1 MGKDVQTVQYVC
13 LLGLIHKTSGFQLS
27 SCFSLCIYAVW
38 EKWEYV
44 SGNIFQTF
52 FLTLSFKS
60 NILSF
65 FLMCVKALMRT
76 PRFLVFIEKA
86 LHYFL
91 YSTLRARQL
100 SQFT

>member
-1 MGKDVQTVQYVC
+1 MGKDVQTVQHVC

-27 SCFSLCIYAVW
+27 LCFSLCIYAVL

-52 FLTLSFKS
+52 FLITSFKS

-65 FLMCVKALMRT
+65 FPMCVEALMRF
-76 PRFLVFIEKA
+76 PHFLVFIAKA

-91 YSTLRARQL
+91 HSTLRARKL